1 MEQYLREY
9 YKDNPKKKKV
19 FCEKGMKAYESTH
32 FTLLNIEG
40 DMCLY
45 AHGKGKD
52 LVHKERMMWLKDL
65 IKNHEKIDY

>member
-19 FCEKGMKAYESTH
+19 FCEKGMKKYDTTH
-32 FTLLNIEG
+32 FTLLSIKG
-40 DMCLY
+40 DMCMY

-52 LVHKERMMWLKDL
+52 LVYKERMMWLKDL
-65 IKNHEKIDY
+65 IKNHEEIDY